1 MILFLNWAREQWK
14 NERHGLGIECVH
26 GPCNK
31 RNGVQSM
38 LGENIVQ
45 PAHNR
50 VTHGFFVFA
59 VLAPPHSLMV
69 FTLQR
74 LRLVRW
80 KAHPTAIA

>member
-1 MILFLNWAREQWK
+1 
-14 NERHGLGIECVH
+14 
-26 GPCNK
+26 
-31 RNGVQSM
+31 M

-69 FTLQR
+69 FTQQR